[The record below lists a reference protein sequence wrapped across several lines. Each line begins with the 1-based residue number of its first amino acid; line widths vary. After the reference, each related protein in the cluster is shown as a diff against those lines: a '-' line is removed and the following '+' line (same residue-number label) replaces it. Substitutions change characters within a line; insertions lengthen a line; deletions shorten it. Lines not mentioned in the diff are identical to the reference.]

1 MIYLSDISNLVVAND
16 NSLAV
21 AEENTRIIL
30 SYLND
35 PLADDF
41 DIMVDVGGVIFLAP
55 FDDGTNVFSLLDG
68 NAVNPPTAN
77 TNRANW
83 CLTFQYGSS
92 FATQPDSDIM
102 SIRNFQVEASEKA
115 FLFETSDENT
125 RVNVTDLYNSIVS
138 VCWFGAV
145 ADAGNTPASIATAT
159 DSLAPFFISEWR

>member
-30 SYLND
+30 SYLNN

-41 DIMVDVGGVIFLAP
+41 DIMVDVGGKIYLAP
-55 FDDGTNVFSLLDG
+55 YDDGTNVFSVLDG
-68 NAVNPPTAN
+68 NVLITPPNNA
-77 TNRANW
+77 NRANW

-92 FATQPDSDIM
+92 FATRPGADTM

-115 FLFETSDENT
+115 FLFETINEDT
-125 RVNVTDLYNSIVS
+125 RVEVTDLYNSEVS

-145 ADAGNTPASIATAT
+145 AA
-159 DSLAPFFISEWR
+159 